1 MEGDFKEQDREM
13 SEMAYARLQLD
24 RERAR
29 AIHRAIADT
38 RALQEELA
46 ACVRRA
52 GVNRYAHCRKETMA
66 CLEKIRK
73 PWYGA
78 FEAEEAEVA
87 AAPEQGE
94 AEETAAEKTEEGA
107 EAAEEI
113 E

>member
-24 RERAR
+24 RERAQ
-29 AIHRAIADT
+29 AIHRAIVEA

-46 ACVRRA
+46 VCVRRA
-52 GVNRYAHCRKETMA
+52 GVNRYAYCRKEAMA

-78 FEAEEAEVA
+78 FEEREVEEA
-87 AAPEQGE
+87 AAPEQSE
-94 AEETAAEKTEEGA
+94 AEEEAETEEK
-107 EAAEEI
+107 E
-113 E
+113 